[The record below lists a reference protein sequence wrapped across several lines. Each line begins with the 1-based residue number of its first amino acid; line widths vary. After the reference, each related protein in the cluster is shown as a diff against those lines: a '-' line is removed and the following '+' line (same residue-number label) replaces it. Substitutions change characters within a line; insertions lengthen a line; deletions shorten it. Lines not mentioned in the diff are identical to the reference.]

1 MLIQTPNNNVCSL
14 HPQYSVDLSAVSSLL
29 QKTFADLKVDPKNYH
44 VQLSVPRVLN
54 TNTQAELLRV
64 LFEKFGVRSVNLTH
78 QSILALY
85 AYNAT
90 SGIVVDIGE
99 RMDIVPVIDG
109 EKLLKRGFD
118 E

>member
-1 MLIQTPNNNVCSL
+1 M
-14 HPQYSVDLSAVSSLL
+14 
-29 QKTFADLKVDPKNYH
+29 
-44 VQLSVPRVLN
+44 
-54 TNTQAELLRV
+54 RV
-64 LFEKFGVRSVNLTH
+64 LFDKFGVKSVNLTH

-109 EKLLKRGFD
+109 GSLGGGSCGGRGRGRV
-118 E
+118 ESGERKMGSGGWGVEREELRVES

>member
-1 MLIQTPNNNVCSL
+1 M
-14 HPQYSVDLSAVSSLL
+14 
-29 QKTFADLKVDPKNYH
+29 
-44 VQLSVPRVLN
+44 
-54 TNTQAELLRV
+54 RV
-64 LFEKFGVRSVNLTH
+64 LFDKFGVKSVNLTH

-109 EKLLKRGFD
+109 GSSRGVAVVGGGEGEWRVEREKWGVVGGEWK
-118 E
+118 EKS